1 MIFCRTWKKQ
11 LLIAMEARRVDV
23 LCLRLSL
30 SHKIL
35 LGTVQFE
42 EVHRKVES
50 AVKLLSKEVG
60 PLDQVCAKMSR
71 GIVNRLSCGTEVQK
85 ICSSAVEYFDN
96 MSSYQQRYSKKEPT
110 SKILT
115 FHHLN
120 FTSMKYMDIG
130 WAIAVYNFI

>member
-1 MIFCRTWKKQ
+1 
-11 LLIAMEARRVDV
+11 MEARRVDV